1 MGHQALDAASFYPN
15 ITATD
20 LQRSIR
26 FYSDGLGFEIKDRH
40 EPEGVLRYVTLQ
52 AGNAMIG
59 IGQDDF
65 AKGRDRV
72 KGVGLRL
79 WVSTNQDIAALAARA
94 KAAGIVLD
102 NEPAALPWGPM
113 AFAVTDPDGF
123 KLTVAN
129 DK

>member
-1 MGHQALDAASFYPN
+1 MAQQALAATSFYPN
-15 ITATD
+15 ITAND

-26 FYSDGLGFEIKDRH
+26 FYTNGLGFEVKDRH
-40 EPEGVLRYVTLQ
+40 ESEGMLRYVTLR
-52 AGNAMIG
+52 AGNAMLG

-65 AKGRDRV
+65 AKGRDRI
-72 KGVGLRL
+72 KGTALRL
-79 WVSTNQDIAALAARA
+79 WLSTSQDIAALAGRA

-113 AFAVTDPDGF
+113 AFAVTDPDRF
-123 KLTVAN
+123 KLTIAS